1 MARIAVIDDSRLM
14 RKVLR
19 SYLEQGGHSV
29 EEWEPGAAM
38 EIYERVQAMN
48 PDLLLSDFQMPGA
61 NGATVAK
68 MARKAKPNLPIL
80 VLTAL
85 RDPEVM
91 ELLKR
96 SQVTGIINKPCSQA
110 ELLEAVAQALGK
122 A

>member
-1 MARIAVIDDSRLM
+1 MARIVVIDDSRLM

-19 SYLEQGGHSV
+19 AYLENGGHTV

-38 EIYERVQAMN
+38 EIYEKIGATK
-48 PDLLLSDFQMPGA
+48 PDLLLTDFQMPGA

-68 MARKAKPNLPIL
+68 MARKAMPNLPIV

-96 SQVTGIINKPCSQA
+96 SQVTEILNKPCTEEQ
-110 ELLEAVAQALGK
+110 LLACVARALGK
-122 A
+122 P